1 MTSDDNQMF
10 RTDHAYNLHL
20 ARFEAS
26 RSLEL
31 PILPAVDVTPAE
43 LIGWNYARGGEPEI
57 DQGVHF
63 FLDDYQ
69 FESVWSQPEKYTDRL
84 SEWGC
89 VCTPDFSLFRDM
101 PYPMQLWNVYRS
113 RALGAYW
120 ADNGITVVPTLQ
132 WSIPQFTIDFLDGMP
147 YNSTV
152 AVSSLGIT
160 RDPLARELW
169 CLGMRTCI
177 EEITPKRIL
186 YYGLPLDFDFGNI
199 EVVTYRNKN
208 AQRFDEL
215 HARSNRHG
223 R

>member
-1 MTSDDNQMF
+1 MTSDDNQVL

-26 RSLEL
+26 KYMEL
-31 PILPAVDVTPAE
+31 PVLPPVDVRPAD

-69 FESVWSQPEKYTDRL
+69 FESMWSRPEKYLPRL
-84 SEWGC
+84 AEWGC

-120 ADNGITVVPTLQ
+120 SSNGITVVPTLQ
-132 WSIPQFTIDFLDGMP
+132 WSIPQFTAGFLEGMP
-147 YNSTV
+147 HNSTV
-152 AVSSLGIT
+152 AVSSLGIL
-160 RDPLARELW
+160 RDPVASALWKQGMSQCLSELNP
-169 CLGMRTCI
+169 T
-177 EEITPKRIL
+177 RIL
-186 YYGLPLDFDFGNI
+186 YYGIPVDFDFDGV
-199 EVVTYRNKN
+199 EVLIYRNRN

-215 HARSNRHG
+215 HERSDRHG
-223 R
+223 G